1 MHDPAT
7 STPVAD
13 AGADYSPPSTP
24 DYKEDS
30 DAELTEAFNT
40 LQTGAEEAEA
50 PAAPTS
56 PQRVPRL
63 FQPPRRGSDDE
74 EYLRTSHLPL
84 PREVVRELF
93 WQHAGRLPEQHE
105 LDPVLEYFLPLYRSA
120 ILNVEI
126 IIRSYLIDQGE
137 VEPYED
143 DEELISE
150 AGSDVTRATES
161 SESICDET
169 DDTPAQ

>member
-1 MHDPAT
+1 M
-7 STPVAD
+7 
-13 AGADYSPPSTP
+13 
-24 DYKEDS
+24 
-30 DAELTEAFNT
+30 ELTEALNSLLT
-40 LQTGAEEAEA
+40 EVEESAA

-56 PQRVPRL
+56 TPQRVPRL
-63 FQPPRRGSDDE
+63 FRPPRRGGDNEDD
-74 EYLRTSHLPL
+74 LRTSHLPL

-93 WQHAGRLPEQHE
+93 WQHAGRLPEAHE

-150 AGSDVTRATES
+150 AGSDATRATES
-161 SESICDET
+161 SESIGDET

>member
-1 MHDPAT
+1 MRA
-7 STPVAD
+7 
-13 AGADYSPPSTP
+13 
-24 DYKEDS
+24 
-30 DAELTEAFNT
+30 
-40 LQTGAEEAEA
+40 
-50 PAAPTS
+50 
-56 PQRVPRL
+56 
-63 FQPPRRGSDDE
+63 RRGATCCAAQATPASAQ
-74 EYLRTSHLPL
+74 L
-84 PREVVRELF
+84 